1 MLLLR
6 AGNRPQGV
14 IQVAVFEQVPQ
25 PKGKAWGKLRLA
37 PCSFLLF
44 NYKCFY
50 LQGKISPAFAS
61 TISGLSLELL
71 SISGVV
77 SPLITSTESTPAFS
91 PLLISV

>member
-37 PCSFLLF
+37 LCSLP
-44 NYKCFY
+44 
-50 LQGKISPAFAS
+50 I
-61 TISGLSLELL
+61 I
-71 SISGVV
+71 
-77 SPLITSTESTPAFS
+77 
-91 PLLISV
+91 